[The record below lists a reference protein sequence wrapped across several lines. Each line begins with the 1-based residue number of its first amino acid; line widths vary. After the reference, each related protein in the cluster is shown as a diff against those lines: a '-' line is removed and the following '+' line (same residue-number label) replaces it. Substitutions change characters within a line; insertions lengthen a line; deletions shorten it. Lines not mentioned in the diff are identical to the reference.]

1 MSSPTQPN
9 PTQPQDGKLV
19 QLGDKGKLLEQ
30 GTQVEVEVEMV
41 QPPKLAAARQVR
53 ERTTGIHVL
62 SICNGCSGY
71 NCKGAVTAATEK
83 G

>member
-1 MSSPTQPN
+1 M
-9 PTQPQDGKLV
+9 

-53 ERTTGIHVL
+53 GRTAGIL
-62 SICNGCSGY
+62 DAFCN
-71 NCKGAVTAATEK
+71 VTALTAVLCNRCRGASSPLGLQSRFGDEL
-83 G
+83 GRI